1 MKRLDLNSQSM
12 SSVIAE
18 TVAVLKAG
26 GLVVYPT
33 ETTYGLGV
41 DATNPNAVNKL
52 LKYKSRRQGKPL
64 SIAVSSPQ
72 MAEKFVTVNHQAQ
85 AICSSL
91 LPGPVTVISKGL
103 GKVAPGVESEFGSLG
118 VRWSS
123 FPLVTNILEAFGQP
137 ITATS
142 ANASGK
148 ARPYSIDKLLDGLS
162 THQKSLIDLVL
173 DAGKLPKNPP
183 STVIDTT
190 LSTPVVMRA
199 GGTKIDVKQN
209 IVTESE
215 NETKQLAGKIV
226 LKHLNDLTNTGLV
239 IGLDGELGT
248 GKTIFAKGVA
258 QFLQINQPITS
269 PTYTYI
275 NQYNFSRHQTQGTFY
290 HIDAW
295 KVDQPELT
303 QKLEIESLLKP
314 NNVLVIEWF
323 DQLSDYL
330 EPIIN
335 TKGVELVRIAVS
347 DDGLANSKRIFKIL

>member
-1 MKRLDLNSQSM
+1 M

-41 DATNPNAVNKL
+41 DATNPVAVNKL

-64 SIAVSSPQ
+64 SIAVSNPQ
-72 MAEKFVTVNHQAQ
+72 MAEKFVAINHQAQ
-85 AICSSL
+85 AIYSSL
-91 LPGPVTVISKGL
+91 LPGPVTIVSKGL

-148 ARPYSIDKLLDGLS
+148 ARPYSIDRLLDRLS
-162 THQKSLIDLVL
+162 THQKSLIGLVL

>member
-12 SSVIAE
+12 SSVIAD

-41 DATNPNAVNKL
+41 DATNPVAVNKL

-64 SIAVSSPQ
+64 SIAVSNPQ
-72 MAEKFVTVNHQAQ
+72 MAEKFVAINHQAQ
-85 AICSSL
+85 AIYSSL
-91 LPGPVTVISKGL
+91 LPGPVTIVSKGL

-148 ARPYSIDKLLDGLS
+148 ARPYSIDRLLDRLS
-162 THQKSLIDLVL
+162 THQKSLIGLVL

>member
-1 MKRLDLNSQSM
+1 M
-12 SSVIAE
+12 SSVIAD

-41 DATNPNAVNKL
+41 DATNPVAVNKL

-64 SIAVSSPQ
+64 SIAVSNPQ
-72 MAEKFVTVNHQAQ
+72 MAEKFVAINHQAQ
-85 AICSSL
+85 AIYSSL
-91 LPGPVTVISKGL
+91 LPGPVTIVSKGL

-148 ARPYSIDKLLDGLS
+148 ARPYSIDRLLDRLS
-162 THQKSLIDLVL
+162 THQKSLIGLVL